1 MTCHQNQLFHL
12 FLLLPPSSTTHSIF
26 RISFTGDTSP
36 THFFSSEAQLSTIL
50 LHECAQQDSD
60 EGHAVQ
66 QQHSTISQALLVA
79 ESMCPVCS
87 VLTHFSQRFPKSMSG
102 TEMLKNLG
110 AKKREML
117 ATLLALRKMKEMRE
131 MREMREMEKGETD
144 KKEANEG
151 KRSREEECDKMIGK
165 KTETQDDEHRD
176 NEENGVEIEAAA
188 KETHSAER
196 MLEKLESLEE
206 VRSVFEELC
215 ADSEAGK
222 EAQTVTL
229 EAAVNALMRIAVDET
244 EAEHDE
250 GEDEDDDKM
259 IGEEAHRVNEL
270 DSWLQKILRKAA
282 ALLSK
287 CDFNSTIGPVTDVVL
302 ATDYLSISIISRKD
316 AMENTFLRKSI
327 EQCSGQFKN
336 GYSTLSSAFIYK
348 PSSVD
353 SYLLLLDIFALA
365 NDNDS
370 PEKNK

>member
-87 VLTHFSQRFPKSMSG
+87 VLTHFSQRFPKSMGG

-117 ATLLALRKMKEMRE
+117 AILLALRKMRE
-131 MREMREMEKGETD
+131 MREIEKGETD

-151 KRSREEECDKMIGK
+151 ERRKEEECDKMIGK
-165 KTETQDDEHRD
+165 KTERKGNGHRD
-176 NEENGVEIEAAA
+176 NEENGEEIEAAA

-196 MLEKLESLEE
+196 MLENLESLEE
-206 VRSVFEELC
+206 VKSVFEELC
-215 ADSEAGK
+215 TDSEACK

-250 GEDEDDDKM
+250 GEEDDDGKM
-259 IGEEAHRVNEL
+259 MGEEAHRVNEL

-287 CDFNSTIGPVTDVVL
+287 CDFNSAIGPVTDVAL
-302 ATDYLSISIISRKD
+302 ATDYLSIPIISRED

-336 GYSTLSSAFIYK
+336 GYSTLSSAFNYK
-348 PSSVD
+348 PSIVD

-365 NDNDS
+365 KDND
-370 PEKNK
+370 PPKKNK